1 MSKLRGSFWSSAIAV
16 NSDYTI
22 SRIWRK
28 LNTIESCTTLVLL
41 ESPRWFVT
49 NRLICRSSLY
59 GNLYFRFLFAR
70 LSRNSC
76 CWASSCR
83 SAFRVPLWP
92 SRYQRIWR
100 CSSPLCFA
108 GFSRFSLCKPPL
120 TSAAKR
126 SLRQAKRESVSLS
139 SRASSRFSREVPR
152 GTRSRLHRRV
162 VRRADTAPVESPQDK
177 PTRRNSRL
185 GKTSH
190 LPYVGEAALD
200 DILRWI
206 EEVNPHPSMV
216 AIPVPITFGTMPATA
231 WCSHSEAAV
240 LRAALTITRLKL
252 ISPLRRNTYGTSIM
266 TYLLPLTVP
275 VRFLPASASIF
286 PSKSKLGVEVPS
298 GRDLHTAFV
307 RSSHASAFF
316 SDAVRASFVPSSAEQ
331 FFHFR
336 RQRTHVLAITDP
348 VLCGTVSVLMS
359 DGVNTARLDVVAP
372 AYYAYAESLGARVRF
387 LWESSDVDDAK
398 VRDGQC
404 YVRHVFDVA
413 LYFGRRA
420 DLSVRRALGMY
431 PTVGALK
438 AYLVREYGRDSL
450 KVPMRGTYTFGSVF
464 HCLSL
469 NLQVDLRS
477 IPNHHLVGGTSAH
490 VLIGQVRVSVP
501 GSIVKPSRSAVRR
514 RNRRMRRDG
523 FLGSSGSSSSAG
535 ESTRCS
541 DCSSPRGLPSP
552 SVLKPSLGRIP
563 SIDRRFRFPAGTQLR
578 VSVPRR
584 VDDHVYVST
593 GSNFDELCH
602 AVLTRMSKGTTLEI
616 HLHSIRE
623 GKGLLGLAACFR
635 WGSSHV
641 FVKRGNFTARFP
653 NSAVRYENQ
662 YAAVMMDV
670 GTSWVPKG
678 YVPDVY
684 VVKRRGSR
692 NRRFPL
698 SHRAV
703 DQSVPA
709 LQSSPVEVVCVS
721 SDKPSSSQKASSPS
735 TSSSSSFNST
745 RSSDWVNVGLSHRT
759 TNKVREPRYAGHFRI
774 GNFTFPRGTV
784 YNTPVDERAYKR
796 VLRLRDTTACSY
808 LRILLARLSGYRP
821 LSDEFFNKCVPSR
834 FVACIEPVESGL
846 VKVHFRSDVF
856 RASFPFDGQPIHPAT
871 ALTLEVVVSWDW
883 MVTAFQ
889 NPLKDGYCYIRHFA
903 EVSLSM
909 GRIFF
914 RRDVDLGPFPYVFEV
929 QHRLERLYGKATLR
943 YGVRGQYSA
952 PRCFHCCYNDSPRPM
967 ASFIGYHKM
976 GGEDNS
982 LIITDTDRLRAV
994 GSAYEKVKRNI
1005 PDSLL
1010 VRSVEKDI
1018 LEFNQTL
1025 VDMHRSR
1032 PGVVV
1037 PFQMSENQQVMLTTA
1052 YPEFNINFIHS
1063 VHSDHPVAAGS
1074 RALENHLVR
1083 KHAGTDY
1090 SDVGGCPLF
1099 HLRAGHSGVHVCRPV
1114 YDVKDAHRRV
1124 VRHHQLSK
1132 VSLDQSD
1139 GVKQVGWTVN
1149 TNSVCWNSACV
1160 IMRLKR
1166 LLWCRF
1172 MTCHCENCVELWS
1185 TRELRCV
1192 ICPSSRLVS
1201 CWTPVSPSSS
1211 KSSTVRWSS
1220 TLSPIGLFTAST
1232 IQRIRTLTLRYANTC
1247 VLLVWWWMV
1256 FCSLSRW
1263 FRSDV
1268 ALIIIASLNR
1278 GFVRESARLN
1288 GYAIVGV
1295 IVTSLGLRFPGTP
1308 VRLVVV
1314 YLGVTICTW
1323 TPSLY
1328 VACTSTWS
1336 ITALWCTR
1344 KLLSGLGITSN
1355 LASREWCSAGRLY
1368 TETNQ
1373 SLYSTYMGFVR
1384 LCCPLASRVGK
1395 TRTFLDAYPLF
1406 RLKLR
1411 FSSYWGLLYPR
1422 SAATCSWVL
1431 RTLWKDAS
1439 SRTSGIRLICVSWT
1453 CPTPYLRLA
1462 NIQNWTFLST
1472 YRVSVESWTV
1482 TKLDLWKTVLNRLY
1496 YVKRFKPRLSCVLRE
1511 AILPK
1516 SFRVMTMT
1524 TRTVMIRV
1532 FRSLRTGGS
1541 SFGVVVLAGCEL
1553 EPPLLCLGVYS
1564 GNWVGVYVW
1573 QRKCWNCYS
1582 SGWLNRF
1589 LVCSGKPLVYRPSL
1603 ICCLRGSLAGF
1614 SMTLFF
1620 LRSGKYRSTCPGS
1633 SMELSRQNWG
1643 AFVIYFDCFPSYTLV
1658 VRTLSRTLVTLSGR
1672 LSRFP
1677 LRFWVRVTLNFV
1689 SFAWNYLTSGLLRF
1703 LLVIWEW
1710 KHAFQYHY
1718 LFLMCLLLFLWGA
1731 LVFPSF
1737 ALGFSVVSLWKWDR
1751 TFSLRKF
1758 SVNPKLLV
1766 KILSVGLCVWFCG
1779 PKRLTSF
1786 PWMRKVLFRCSGVI
1800 PGVLRIILSS
1810 LFSEDDAWVG
1820 YSKHEVSS
1828 LPIVT
1833 FCVNRLSYSL
1843 ERCKEACV
1851 AFIVD
1856 SAKKILK
1863 SLTSE
1868 FNESIQNSDLTSGA
1882 KSLYGHV
1889 SSILYTSSGVINK
1902 AGSAVATVK
1911 AVGSDISGRV
1921 KRMRPRF
1928 SLSRHFDEQT
1938 SEYYS
1943 ASDCSELDES
1953 LFSETPGLRGNARC
1967 RDLFRIVSRR
1977 AVACCEYVTILL
1989 NRLASRAGEYSYS
2002 YVMDTLVRLYV
2013 PTDDVVRRCRSF
2025 TFDCTD
2031 KASNFVTGFLSWR
2044 SLRSGAYSAPPGL
2057 GGGSRGL
2064 TSFSHTGGFTRVIG
2078 ALGNTLSVVFD
2089 EEFFRTLLHRL
2100 RADVVV
2106 LLVEFLKNLPVCLFS
2121 IYTFNECR
2129 GRIFPL
2135 REFLWGFCRF
2145 VWDVIEGLSI
2155 NTYQYLSAVAEK
2167 VYRGAFNR
2175 RFNEE
2180 DERTLRVITEAE
2192 GRIEFLRVVLAEME
2206 RFRAASNEVSTS
2218 RSSDSP
2224 SFPPTY
2230 GEIEELNDDSSDS
2243 ALVIGVDNGTGRTI
2257 VDGETD
2263 SASGSDSDVSIPLDR
2278 DFEQIGRLGGNGNV
2292 DVVRLGLKFVLKLLR
2307 NLLDA
2312 RSFKV
2317 LYGLLLQTVFNGGS
2331 VNKFV
2336 CRLVFSL
2343 GTCLPFELLRFA
2355 CSARRLLKSLAS
2367 FVYQTNLF
2375 SEVMVE
2381 HLFSV
2386 SRLLYDSRYFATVFS
2401 ELERLNFYLDYYLSL
2416 PKRYLF
2422 PNSRARSCA
2431 RVSGSRDSGPKE
2443 WHQSVRDHLMTYWT
2457 LLTLSRCRTSM
2468 GSRRSL
2474 MMGSRIPVVNIRV
2487 LRFRSVPSTK
2497 KFYMR
2502 YMVTAFAKKPR
2513 LCSMLP
2519 HLAGWNA
2526 TLVVVKTFLFQGKL
2540 LCVVNLRVW
2549 NRRLVCAITW
2559 LPCILRLAQ
2568 CLTCTL
2574 LRVTY
2579 RIRNSLT
2586 PCANSITRK
2595 KYPCTNFTG
2604 SCVPIGTSCRS
2615 QVSIESYREWIWTMM
2630 SMLLDFNRKLLV
2642 GRNGSHPFRNTLK
2655 SYCFMF
2661 CNDGL
2666 VPCPRSQKYDYAFIS
2681 NQTSFVAANSFL
2693 RAVDGKDLTFTNEE
2707 HSLIVYEAPP
2717 GGGKTH
2723 SLVNSY
2729 ADYCVKVSC
2738 LVVTANKNSQTEI
2751 SQRISNELMG
2761 RKLAAKYVTDC
2772 SSRVFTVD
2780 SYLMNHLR
2788 LTTQLLFIDECFM
2801 VHAGAIGAV
2810 VEFTSCKAVVFFGDS
2825 KQIHYIHRND
2835 LGVSFVAD
2843 IDAFIQPEHRI
2854 YGEVSYRCPWDIC
2867 EWLSEF
2873 NPRHVATANVGSI
2886 GKSSVSIEEI
2896 NGCDDV
2902 PYDKAA
2908 KYIVYTQAEKND
2920 LQKHLG
2926 RLTVG
2931 RNKVVPIVNTVHE
2944 VQGETYKRVRL
2955 VRFKYQEDTPFSSK
2969 NHIVVALSRHV
2980 DSLVYSVLTS
2990 RRYDD
2995 TATNID
3001 RAKEIFDKFRSSNHS
3016 YGSSSLEWYLEKYP
3030 TEYKGSKASS
3040 APISCINEFLNEVV
3054 VASSVVQLGDVSE
3067 ELSSRPFQSGCDN
3080 VTVRDTAPPDSG
3092 NLHEPARVRRSKV
3105 TSNSS
3110 KKCVTARK
3118 PSVVRKS

>member
-28 LNTIESCTTLVLL
+28 LNTIVVLH
-41 ESPRWFVT
+41 
-49 NRLICRSSLY
+49 
-59 GNLYFRFLFAR
+59 YFGSVRITKVIR
-70 LSRNSC
+70 DK
-76 CWASSCR
+76 
-83 SAFRVPLWP
+83 SADMPIVPLRKSVFP
-92 SRYQRIWR
+92 FSVRAAVRAIR
-100 CSSPLCFA
+100 AAGRPLDAPHSGCLCGLPVINASGVVRPRSVA

-190 LPYVGEAALD
+190 LPYMGEAALD

-231 WCSHSEAAV
+231 WCSRSEAAV
-240 LRAALTITRLKL
+240 LRCRLDYHAAETDFSTQEKHVRYVYNDVSSATNRPRTV
-252 ISPLRRNTYGTSIM
+252 SPRKCG
-266 TYLLPLTVP
+266 
-275 VRFLPASASIF
+275 SIF

-298 GRDLHTAFV
+298 GRDFHTAFV

-316 SDAVRASFVPSSAEQ
+316 SDAVRRVRLFRPARNN
-331 FFHFR
+331 FFTSVVSGR
-336 RQRTHVLAITDP
+336 RVCYYRP
-348 VLCGTVSVLMS
+348 GPCGTVSVLMS

-372 AYYAYAESLGARVRF
+372 AYYAYAKSLGARVRF
-387 LWESSDVDDAK
+387 LWESSDLDDAK

-464 HCLSL
+464 HCLSTKSS
-469 NLQVDLRS
+469 VDLRS

-490 VLIGQVRVSVP
+490 VLIGQVQVSIP

-535 ESTRCS
+535 ESTHCS
-541 DCSSPRGLPSP
+541 DCSSPRSLPSP

-602 AVLTRMSKGTTLEI
+602 AVCTYVKRYNSRKSFYTRFESGRDYLV
-616 HLHSIRE
+616 LRRASV
-623 GKGLLGLAACFR
+623 GGL
-635 WGSSHV
+635 HV

-653 NSAVRYENQ
+653 ISAVRYENQ

-678 YVPDVY
+678 YVPDVD
-684 VVKRRGSR
+684 VVKRRRSR
-692 NRRFPL
+692 NRRFSL

-709 LQSSPVEVVCVS
+709 LQSSPVEVASVS

-745 RSSDWVNVGLSHRT
+745 RSSDWVNVGFSHRT
-759 TNKVREPRYAGHFRI
+759 TNKVREPRSAGHRRI

-796 VLRLRDTTACSY
+796 VLRLRDTTACSF

-821 LSDEFFNKCVPSR
+821 LSDEFFNKCVTSR

-856 RASFPFDGQPIHPAT
+856 RASFPFGVNLYTRH
-871 ALTLEVVVSWDW
+871 
-883 MVTAFQ
+883 AFDIGSGGLLGLDSYGFSES
-889 NPLKDGYCYIRHFA
+889 LKDGYCYIRHFA

-914 RRDVDLGPFPYVFEV
+914 RRDVNLGPFPYVFEV
-929 QHRLERLYGKATLR
+929 QHRLERLYGKAALR

-967 ASFIGYHKM
+967 ASFNGYHKM

-1010 VRSVEKDI
+1010 VRSVEKDLI
-1018 LEFNQTL
+1018 EFNQTL

-1037 PFQMSENQQVMLTTA
+1037 PFQMSENQQVMLTRA

-1139 GVKQVGWTVN
+1139 GVKQVGAVN
-1149 TNSVCWNSACV
+1149 TNSVCGNILGECYHASEAMVMVQVYDVPLRELCRAMINKKTSVCYMTMVTPGELLDARESFFIKDLDCSVELDPIADRVVYCFNNSAYTHTYSTICEYMRTPCLVVDGFLFTIEMVSLRCSVNYYCITKSSVCPRISETKRLRYRRCDSDLIRIKIPRYSSKTRSCLPGCYYLYLDAKFVSRVYEYVVNNCV
-1160 IMRLKR
+1160 VVNAKTFEWTWNYIKSCKSRVVISGKIIHRDVPIALEYLDGFSAVMLSAGVKGRQNAEAFSRRLAAFSGETSIFELVRFAISEKCRDLFLGIQDAVERCVKSYLRNSFNMSFVDLSDPLLTISEYSELDVPIDLPGFGGIVDGNETRLMEDGVKSALLRKAVQAEAQLSLKRGNTSEIVPCDDDDDSNGDDSRVSHDSDGGSSSGGSSGGLRAGAAPSLFRCLLRKLGGGLCLAKKVLELLVKRVVESFSRLKR
-1166 LLWCRF
+1166 
-1172 MTCHCENCVELWS
+1172 
-1185 TRELRCV
+1185 
-1192 ICPSSRLVS
+1192 
-1201 CWTPVSPSSS
+1201 
-1211 KSSTVRWSS
+1211 K
-1220 TLSPIGLFTAST
+1220 TA
-1232 IQRIRTLTLRYANTC
+1232 
-1247 VLLVWWWMV
+1247 
-1256 FCSLSRW
+1256 
-1263 FRSDV
+1263 
-1268 ALIIIASLNR
+1268 
-1278 GFVRESARLN
+1278 
-1288 GYAIVGV
+1288 
-1295 IVTSLGLRFPGTP
+1295 
-1308 VRLVVV
+1308 
-1314 YLGVTICTW
+1314 
-1323 TPSLY
+1323 
-1328 VACTSTWS
+1328 
-1336 ITALWCTR
+1336 
-1344 KLLSGLGITSN
+1344 
-1355 LASREWCSAGRLY
+1355 
-1368 TETNQ
+1368 
-1373 SLYSTYMGFVR
+1373 
-1384 LCCPLASRVGK
+1384 
-1395 TRTFLDAYPLF
+1395 
-1406 RLKLR
+1406 
-1411 FSSYWGLLYPR
+1411 
-1422 SAATCSWVL
+1422 
-1431 RTLWKDAS
+1431 
-1439 SRTSGIRLICVSWT
+1439 
-1453 CPTPYLRLA
+1453 
-1462 NIQNWTFLST
+1462 
-1472 YRVSVESWTV
+1472 
-1482 TKLDLWKTVLNRLY
+1482 
-1496 YVKRFKPRLSCVLRE
+1496 
-1511 AILPK
+1511 
-1516 SFRVMTMT
+1516 
-1524 TRTVMIRV
+1524 
-1532 FRSLRTGGS
+1532 
-1541 SFGVVVLAGCEL
+1541 
-1553 EPPLLCLGVYS
+1553 
-1564 GNWVGVYVW
+1564 
-1573 QRKCWNCYS
+1573 
-1582 SGWLNRF
+1582 
-1589 LVCSGKPLVYRPSL
+1589 
-1603 ICCLRGSLAGF
+1603 
-1614 SMTLFF
+1614 
-1620 LRSGKYRSTCPGS
+1620 
-1633 SMELSRQNWG
+1633 
-1643 AFVIYFDCFPSYTLV
+1643 
-1658 VRTLSRTLVTLSGR
+1658 
-1672 LSRFP
+1672 
-1677 LRFWVRVTLNFV
+1677 
-1689 SFAWNYLTSGLLRF
+1689 
-1703 LLVIWEW
+1703 
-1710 KHAFQYHY
+1710 
-1718 LFLMCLLLFLWGA
+1718 
-1731 LVFPSF
+1731 
-1737 ALGFSVVSLWKWDR
+1737 
-1751 TFSLRKF
+1751 
-1758 SVNPKLLV
+1758 
-1766 KILSVGLCVWFCG
+1766 
-1779 PKRLTSF
+1779 RLTSF
-1786 PWMRKVLFRCSGVI
+1786 ANLLLARLSCGFFDDTVFSAVWEIAINLTRIVDGVVKTKLGCFRNLFRLIPKLYAGCKDVVKDVSNAYRSVVLFSAEVLGKSYSKLCQFCLEIFDIGLIEVSARNLGLETCVSIALAIFDVLITFPLGSVSFPVVCARVFGALAMEVGSNFLFKKVFGKPETLGEDAFRRTVSMVLSAKAFDKLSVDAKGLVRCSGVI

-1833 FCVNRLSYSL
+1833 FCVKRLSYSL

-1889 SSILYTSSGVINK
+1889 SSILSTSSGVINK

-1953 LFSETPGLRGNARC
+1953 LFSETPGLRGNGRC

-1989 NRLASRAGEYSYS
+1989 KRLASRAGEYSYS
-2002 YVMDTLVRLYV
+2002 YVMDTLVKLYV
-2013 PTDDVVRRCRSF
+2013 ATDDVVRRCRSF

-2044 SLRSGAYSAPPGL
+2044 SLRSGAYSATPGL

-2100 RADVVV
+2100 RTDVVV

-2121 IYTFNECR
+2121 IYTFFECR

-2155 NTYQYLSAVAEK
+2155 NAYQYLSAVAEK

-2206 RFRAASNEVSTS
+2206 RFRAASNEVSSS

-2278 DFEQIGRLGGNGNV
+2278 DFEQIGGLGGNGNV

-2307 NLLDA
+2307 NLFGA

-2317 LYGLLLQTVFNGGS
+2317 LYGLLLQTLFYGGS

-2336 CRLVFSL
+2336 SRLVFSL

-2401 ELERLNFYLDYYLSL
+2401 ELERLNFYLDYFLSL

-2431 RVSGSRDSGPKE
+2431 RVPVPVIRTEGVAPVCERSLNDILDSLDSLKVSDLKGKSTFVDDGESDSGSEHSGSSISFG
-2443 WHQSVRDHLMTYWT
+2443 SVNEEVLNAVNGDGVCEKAPLMKHVTA
-2457 LLTLSRCRTSM
+2457 LSRLEPDPSGRKD
-2468 GSRRSL
+2468 
-2474 MMGSRIPVVNIRV
+2474 IPVSR
-2487 LRFRSVPSTK
+2487 
-2497 KFYMR
+2497 
-2502 YMVTAFAKKPR
+2502 
-2513 LCSMLP
+2513 
-2519 HLAGWNA
+2519 
-2526 TLVVVKTFLFQGKL
+2526 KTFVRGESSGVKSKVSMCDYLVTLNSSFGTVPDMYPVARDITYKKLTNAMREFYYSQKITLYELHGKL
-2540 LCVVNLRVW
+2540 SSYWDELKVAGFDRKLTRMDLDDDVYVV
-2549 NRRLVCAITW
+2549 
-2559 LPCILRLAQ
+2559 
-2568 CLTCTL
+2568 
-2574 LRVTY
+2574 
-2579 RIRNSLT
+2579 
-2586 PCANSITRK
+2586 
-2595 KYPCTNFTG
+2595 
-2604 SCVPIGTSCRS
+2604 
-2615 QVSIESYREWIWTMM
+2615 
-2630 SMLLDFNRKLLV
+2630 DFNRKLLV

-2666 VPCPRSQKYDYAFIS
+2666 VPCPGSQKYDYALIS

-2723 SLVNSY
+2723 SLVNCY

-2761 RKLAAKYVTDC
+2761 RKLAAKYVTGAA
-2772 SSRVFTVD
+2772 SRVFTVD

-2835 LGVSFVAD
+2835 LGVSLLHD

-2873 NPRHVATANVGSI
+2873 YPRHVATANVGSI

-2969 NHIVVALSRHV
+2969 NHIVVALTRHV

-3054 VASSVVQLGDVSE
+3054 VGSSVVQLGDVSE
-3067 ELSSRPFQSGCDN
+3067 ELSSRPFESGCDN

-3110 KKCVTARK
+3110 KKSVTARK